1 MHSRCRALRH
11 SGTNVSSNECPDI
24 GTDVGSNKRAD
35 ASDKCSYFRPD
46 KSSFCRSIEGTNG
59 TDEHPDFCPNKFSD
73 DAESDA
79 KSDGCS
85 IKSAHERTH
94 DVSDERRKASS
105 LGVDSSSFGDEP
117 RSRMRS
123 MHPRSR
129 S

>member
-1 MHSRCRALRH
+1 MHSCSRAIRH

-35 ASDKCSYFRPD
+35 ASDKCSYFRSD

-59 TDEHPDFCPNKFSD
+59 TDEHPDFCPNKYAD

-85 IKSAHERTH
+85 IRSAYERTHH

-105 LGVDSSSFGDEP
+105 IRNKP
-117 RSRMRS
+117 RCRMRF
-123 MHPRSR
+123 MQARFR
-129 S
+129 LRQVE

>member
-11 SGTNVSSNECPDI
+11 SGT
-24 GTDVGSNKRAD
+24 DVGSNKRSD
-35 ASDKCSYFRPD
+35 TSDKCSYFR
-46 KSSFCRSIEGTNG
+46 SIKG
-59 TDEHPDFCPNKFSD
+59 TDGTYECPDVCANVESIPESNGKPDSKSNS
-73 DAESDA
+73 ESDA
-79 KSDGCS
+79 KSDPPPS
-85 IKSAHERTH
+85 YRR
-94 DVSDERRKASS
+94 RRKASS